1 VRVQCSCAGMRE
13 GSELSQEFFPT
24 AYRKRANSSIP
35 RTSSQPSTA
44 VFSPIPTR
52 GKRSE
57 GLDGMMM
64 NSFFFEGARKG
75 SQVKI
80 IAEGCEEI
88 EININTDAVML
99 MQIELVV
106 VNCDSFFCVCI
117 NSLLAVWGSRRGEG
131 FIANIH

>member
-1 VRVQCSCAGMRE
+1 MRE

-44 VFSPIPTR
+44 VFSPIPKR

-64 NSFFFEGARKG
+64 NSFFLRELARVLK
-75 SQVKI
+75 SKSSPRVAKK
-80 IAEGCEEI
+80 
-88 EININTDAVML
+88 L
-99 MQIELVV
+99 K
-106 VNCDSFFCVCI
+106 
-117 NSLLAVWGSRRGEG
+117 
-131 FIANIH
+131 